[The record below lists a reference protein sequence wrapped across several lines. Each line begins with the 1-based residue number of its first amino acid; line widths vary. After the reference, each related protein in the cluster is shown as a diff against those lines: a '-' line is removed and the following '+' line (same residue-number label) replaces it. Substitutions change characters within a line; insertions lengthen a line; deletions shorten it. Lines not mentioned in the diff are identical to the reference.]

1 MVIIEEERVCSS
13 GLADGN
19 IAIVNLTTGLLASFP
34 QKPADPE
41 SSRSV
46 VPMAMEESVM
56 ALASK
61 KNYNPS
67 NKSNDM
73 QVEVYAAFTW

>member
-1 MVIIEEERVCSS
+1 MRAPVPAKGNAETIDPLACQLKTVSS
-13 GLADGN
+13 
-19 IAIVNLTTGLLASFP
+19 I
-34 QKPADPE
+34 
-41 SSRSV
+41 

-61 KNYNPS
+61 ENYNPS